1 MLGLYTLGYRP
12 SLLLQKNDLFESNTC
27 QGTLKF
33 TTLNFYDI
41 LNLIES
47 IFCFLWLQFENDI
60 PCDYKNTTG
69 KVYQRENQPY
79 MNSQPP
85 LNFREFF
92 LQLCLLRLSVLND
105 LEQFQIKEKRT
116 KLLRSLYDI
125 RATAGSS
132 HLIFERL
139 SKNNWR
145 FCSIQSDF
153 DKTISKRTEFYAF
166 VNHNHPH

>member
-1 MLGLYTLGYRP
+1 MLGLYNLGYRP
-12 SLLLQKNDLFESNTC
+12 SLPLQKNDLFESNTC

-47 IFCFLWLQFENDI
+47 IFCFLRLQFENDI
-60 PCDYKNTTG
+60 PQPEKFIN
-69 KVYQRENQPY
+69 VYQRENQPY

-92 LQLCLLRLSVLND
+92 LQLHLLKLSVLND
-105 LEQFQIKEKRT
+105 SEQFQIKEKRT